1 MGQVKKLGLKGFK
14 FVILDLYL
22 FFGSYMKLQEDFKW
36 VGN

>member
-14 FVILDLYL
+14 SVILDLYL
-22 FFGSYMKLQEDFKW
+22 FFGSYMKLQEDCNW